1 MTLSVEELNNMLLN
15 NPGLRKRNPG
25 LAKRIGAVEPQ
36 PKEAPKS
43 PKYYNQKVY
52 VYEDSFVAVGQKA
65 TDHGKEAEH
74 YDSLKEYKRYHEL
87 LLMQRAGRITDLRR
101 QVKFVIQ
108 DAFQYRGERIPEIA
122 YVADH
127 VYKRDGETVVEDV
140 KGVAKDGNAITA
152 TRDFKL
158 KWKLLKAKHPQL
170 CFELY

>member
-25 LAKRIGAVEPQ
+25 LAKKIGAVEPQ
-36 PKEAPKS
+36 SKEASKS

-65 TDHGKEAEH
+65 TGHGLEVEH
-74 YDSLKEYKRYHEL
+74 YDSLKEYKRYQEL
-87 LLMQRAGRITDLRR
+87 LLMQRAGHISQLQR

-108 DAFQYRGERIPEIA
+108 EAFSYRGEKVHEIS

-127 VYKRDGETVVEDV
+127 CYLRGKDKIVEDV
-140 KGVAKDGNAITA
+140 KGVGKDGKTVTA
-152 TRDFKL
+152 TKDFHL
-158 KWKLLKAKHPQL
+158 KWKLLKHKYPDL
-170 CFELY
+170 IFEIY